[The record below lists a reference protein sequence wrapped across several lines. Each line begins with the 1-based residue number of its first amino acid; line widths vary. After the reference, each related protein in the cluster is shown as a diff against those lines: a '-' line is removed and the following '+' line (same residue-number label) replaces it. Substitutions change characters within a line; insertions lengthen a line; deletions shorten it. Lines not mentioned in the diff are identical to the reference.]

1 MPLFFINAAYMCG
14 RMDKNSVCEMQ
25 QFSFIY
31 DYKDYKKNLPE
42 KSIDKQYFVHLSAE
56 PYSPCFCQ
64 LEASIPGPEIS
75 KTSF

>member
-1 MPLFFINAAYMCG
+1 MPLFFFNAAYMCG

-42 KSIDKQYFVHLSAE
+42 KQH
-56 PYSPCFCQ
+56 
-64 LEASIPGPEIS
+64 
-75 KTSF
+75 